1 MRKYTEVIAEKRT
14 PLTGEE
20 LKDMEAVLIDGIN
33 IAHPPSPQR
42 EGAIKA
48 GLELLAEVKHLRAM
62 MTTAYM
68 WIGRPAPNSGKVTRA
83 YTECMKEAY
92 RIHKEEQA

>member
-1 MRKYTEVIAEKRT
+1 MRKYREVVAEQKRT

-20 LKDMEAVLIDGIN
+20 LDDMEAALTDGIN
-33 IAHPPSPQR
+33 ATTGQSWK
-42 EGAIKA
+42 AAKA

-62 MTTAYM
+62 MATAYM
-68 WIGRPAPNSGKVTRA
+68 WIGRPAPYKGKVTRA

-92 RIHKEEQA
+92 RIYKEEQA